1 MEKMKIHLK
10 DVMAVKEL
18 VDLVSLLPGHA
29 NLVDGDA
36 VVDAKSIMSI
46 FALDLSREFELEIDG
61 EISPEFREKI
71 APFLV

>member
-29 NLVDGDA
+29 DLVDGDA

-46 FALDLSREFELEIDG
+46 FALDLSREVELEIDG

>member
-29 NLVDGDA
+29 DLVDGDA

-46 FALDLSREFELEIDG
+46 FALDLSRELGPFCLEKVA
-61 EISPEFREKI
+61 R
-71 APFLV
+71 

>member
-29 NLVDGDA
+29 DLVDGDA

>member
-71 APFLV
+71 APFLA